1 MKKNMIFRVV
11 CIFFAFIYAD
21 FAVAYFIN
29 EDGKQVP
36 VSKSI
41 VTEVDDLEMKEGEAL
56 TNSQIKSIAS
66 SSGSISQD
74 L

>member
-1 MKKNMIFRVV
+1 MKKSVLLRVI

-21 FAVAYFIN
+21 FAAAYYIN
-29 EDGKQVP
+29 DDGKQVP

-41 VTEVDDLEMKEGEAL
+41 VTEIDDLEMKEGEAL
-56 TNSQIKSIAS
+56 TNSQIEIIAS